1 MNKNKE
7 LTENVY
13 KACKE
18 WAENFECE
26 LDESEKSCKQM
37 LCYFLC
43 RDIYRTIENIKN
55 YLEKR

>member
-26 LDESEKSCKQM
+26 LDESEKPCKQM

-43 RDIYRTIENIKN
+43 RNIFRTIENTKN
-55 YLEKR
+55 